1 MFKKIFMSKIFVIFC
16 FLFYI
21 FFAFPSNYLFS
32 QCECCLSGQQ
42 FLPPLHWLG
51 SSEVGISE
59 RKRLRIDFSYKF
71 AYSDR
76 LYTKDIYRTDLTKFK
91 NHSFSLFAS
100 YGLDYNTMLDFTLSY
115 SVRSLRQYGFESK
128 GYGFS
133 NVYFGLR
140 RNFYETETS
149 DFILNFGAGLSLP
162 LMKFKEI
169 EGHPI
174 VIQPSNGS
182 FGLYAMG
189 FGQKSFKTL
198 NLNLLLFTR
207 LDYYFKNSLNFQFG
221 PNFVTSLLVSKRF
234 SNKFNAIT
242 ELRSEVHF
250 KDKYND
256 STYQHSGSRVFNL
269 IPRITYQGESF
280 SLSPYFE
287 LPVYQFYEGEQIGN
301 KFTFGLNFSYV
312 FNFARR
318 KIN

>member
-1 MFKKIFMSKIFVIFC
+1 MLKKIVIFC
-16 FLFYI
+16 FLLCNLFV
-21 FFAFPSNYLFS
+21 FPKSFLFS
-32 QCECCLSGQQ
+32 QCGCSSGQQ

-51 SSEVGISE
+51 TSEVGISE

-76 LYTKDIYRTDLTKFK
+76 LYTKDTYRADLIKYK
-91 NHSFSLFAS
+91 NHTISLFAS
-100 YGLDYNTMLDFTLSY
+100 YGLDSYTMLDFTLSY
-115 SVRSLRQYGFESK
+115 AFRSLLQYGFHFK

-133 NVYFGLR
+133 NAYFGLR
-140 RNFYETETS
+140 RNFYETHNS

-169 EGHPI
+169 ERHPI

-189 FGQKSFKTL
+189 FGQKSFQKQ
-198 NLNLLLFTR
+198 NLNLLLFSR
-207 LDYYFKNSLNFQFG
+207 FDYYFKNSLNFRFG
-221 PNFVTSLLVSKRF
+221 SNFVTSLLVSKRF
-234 SNKFNAIT
+234 SEKFTAIA

-256 STYQHSGSRVFNL
+256 TTYPNSGSQMFNL
-269 IPRITYQGESF
+269 IPRVTYQIERF
-280 SLSPYFE
+280 SVSPYLE
-287 LPVYQFYEGEQIGN
+287 IPVFQFYDGEQIGN
-301 KFTFGLNFSYV
+301 KFAIGLNFSYL